1 MKKIGY
7 NIKSRIYL
15 LGITTV
21 CFLSA
26 CGQQPQKEPAAGET
40 GTVTDTIVTDTI
52 ATDTIAA
59 TNDTTAREENYFSSY
74 TSRQKDETYQTSGNV
89 HLKDKKTLTM
99 LEATDNAQI
108 TVTGKLNPIEGDIS
122 LRYQAPDGTVTTLAD
137 SSGIADNSTIFIN
150 QPLDIPAGNGE
161 IYFTGNCADAMF
173 DIGFSLSDNVRYYYS
188 NTDNCNT
195 DNSTNSM
202 PPRFEINM
210 ELTENYDDA
219 DPFIDERLFYV
230 TQDMDTLQLNL
241 LYQMKGEEGI
251 LEIADNKTDD
261 VLWRSV
267 WHGTVDTATTA
278 AQLKNLETDKEYV
291 IRFTGTK
298 IEYAAITA
306 VSDSDKIQER
316 ERPEKTVEESVNPLV
331 SEFDINLTKDRT
343 TFLIVEAEEDTKAVA
358 HYTYT
363 TREEDGAKWGC
374 CLDGGAD
381 SAVYELTAGTELVY
395 GMFWTDKTIPLK
407 KGKNIFYISGEG
419 VSCKMHFELKGEN
432 LHVYEFAED
441 A

>member
-26 CGQQPQKEPAAGET
+26 CGQQPQKETAVGET

-74 TSRQKDETYQTSGNV
+74 TSRKKDETYQTNGNV

-99 LEATDNAQI
+99 LEASNDAQI

-122 LRYQAPDGTVTTLAD
+122 LLYQAPDGTVTTLAD

-150 QPLDIPAGNGE
+150 QPLDIPAGTGE
-161 IYFTGNCADAMF
+161 IYFTGNCADALF

-188 NTDNCNT
+188 NTDNSNT

-210 ELTENYDDA
+210 ELTENYDDP

-230 TQDMDTLQLNL
+230 TKDMDTLQLNL
-241 LYQMKGEEGI
+241 LYKMKGEEGI
-251 LEIADNKTDD
+251 LEIADNKTGD
-261 VLWRSV
+261 VLWMSI

-278 AQLKNLETDKEYV
+278 AQLKKLETDKEYM

-316 ERPEKTVEESVNPLV
+316 ERPEQTVEERQNAL
-331 SEFDINLTKDRT
+331 
-343 TFLIVEAEEDTKAVA
+343 
-358 HYTYT
+358 
-363 TREEDGAKWGC
+363 
-374 CLDGGAD
+374 
-381 SAVYELTAGTELVY
+381 
-395 GMFWTDKTIPLK
+395 
-407 KGKNIFYISGEG
+407 
-419 VSCKMHFELKGEN
+419 
-432 LHVYEFAED
+432 
-441 A
+441 

>member
-7 NIKSRIYL
+7 KSRLYL

-26 CGQQPQKEPAAGET
+26 CGQQPQKETAVGET
-40 GTVTDTIVTDTI
+40 GIVTDTI

-99 LEATDNAQI
+99 LEAADDAQI

-122 LRYQAPDGTVTTLAD
+122 LLYQAPDGTVTTLAD

-173 DIGFSLSDNVRYYYS
+173 DIGFSLSDNVRYYYF
-188 NTDNCNT
+188 NI

-230 TQDMDTLQLNL
+230 TKDMDTLQLNL
-241 LYQMKGEEGI
+241 LYKMKGEEGI
-251 LEIADNKTDD
+251 LEIADNKTGD
-261 VLWRSV
+261 VLWMSI

-316 ERPEKTVEESVNPLV
+316 ERPEQTVEERQNAL
-331 SEFDINLTKDRT
+331 
-343 TFLIVEAEEDTKAVA
+343 
-358 HYTYT
+358 
-363 TREEDGAKWGC
+363 
-374 CLDGGAD
+374 
-381 SAVYELTAGTELVY
+381 
-395 GMFWTDKTIPLK
+395 
-407 KGKNIFYISGEG
+407 
-419 VSCKMHFELKGEN
+419 
-432 LHVYEFAED
+432 
-441 A
+441 

>member
-7 NIKSRIYL
+7 KSRLYL

-26 CGQQPQKEPAAGET
+26 CGQQPQKETAVGET
-40 GTVTDTIVTDTI
+40 GTVTDTI

-74 TSRQKDETYQTSGNV
+74 TSRKKDETYQTNGNV

-99 LEATDNAQI
+99 LEAANDAQI

-122 LRYQAPDGTVTTLAD
+122 LLYQAPDGTVTTLAD

-150 QPLDIPAGNGE
+150 QPLDIPAGTGE
-161 IYFTGNCADAMF
+161 IYFTGNCADALF

-188 NTDNCNT
+188 NTDNSNT

-230 TQDMDTLQLNL
+230 TKDMDTLQLNL
-241 LYQMKGEEGI
+241 LYKMKGEEGI
-251 LEIADNKTDD
+251 LEIADNKTGD
-261 VLWRSV
+261 VLWMSI

-278 AQLKNLETDKEYV
+278 AQLKKLETDKEYV

-316 ERPEKTVEESVNPLV
+316 ERPEQTVEERQNAL
-331 SEFDINLTKDRT
+331 
-343 TFLIVEAEEDTKAVA
+343 
-358 HYTYT
+358 
-363 TREEDGAKWGC
+363 
-374 CLDGGAD
+374 
-381 SAVYELTAGTELVY
+381 
-395 GMFWTDKTIPLK
+395 
-407 KGKNIFYISGEG
+407 
-419 VSCKMHFELKGEN
+419 
-432 LHVYEFAED
+432 
-441 A
+441 

>member
-7 NIKSRIYL
+7 KSRIYL

-26 CGQQPQKEPAAGET
+26 CGQQPQKETAAGET
-40 GTVTDTIVTDTI
+40 GTVMDTIVTDTI

-59 TNDTTAREENYFSSY
+59 TNDTTAREENYFSTY

-99 LEATDNAQI
+99 LEAADDAQI

-122 LRYQAPDGTVTTLAD
+122 LLYQAPDGTVITLAD

-161 IYFTGNCADAMF
+161 IYFTGNCADALF

-188 NTDNCNT
+188 NTDN
-195 DNSTNSM
+195 STNSI

-251 LEIADNKTDD
+251 LEIADNKTGD
-261 VLWRSV
+261 VLWMSI

-278 AQLKNLETDKEYV
+278 AQLKKLETDKEYV

-316 ERPEKTVEESVNPLV
+316 ERPEQTVEERQNAL
-331 SEFDINLTKDRT
+331 
-343 TFLIVEAEEDTKAVA
+343 
-358 HYTYT
+358 
-363 TREEDGAKWGC
+363 
-374 CLDGGAD
+374 
-381 SAVYELTAGTELVY
+381 
-395 GMFWTDKTIPLK
+395 
-407 KGKNIFYISGEG
+407 
-419 VSCKMHFELKGEN
+419 
-432 LHVYEFAED
+432 
-441 A
+441 

>member
-7 NIKSRIYL
+7 KSRIYL

-26 CGQQPQKEPAAGET
+26 CGQQPQKETAAGET
-40 GTVTDTIVTDTI
+40 GTVMDTIVTDTI

-99 LEATDNAQI
+99 LEAADDAQI

-122 LRYQAPDGTVTTLAD
+122 LLYQAPDGTVITLAD

-161 IYFTGNCADAMF
+161 IYFTGNCADALF

-188 NTDNCNT
+188 NTDN
-195 DNSTNSM
+195 STNSI

-219 DPFIDERLFYV
+219 DPFIDKRLFYV

-251 LEIADNKTDD
+251 LEIADNKTGD
-261 VLWRSV
+261 VLWMSI

-278 AQLKNLETDKEYV
+278 AQLKKLETDKEYV

-316 ERPEKTVEESVNPLV
+316 ERPEQTVEERQNAL
-331 SEFDINLTKDRT
+331 
-343 TFLIVEAEEDTKAVA
+343 
-358 HYTYT
+358 
-363 TREEDGAKWGC
+363 
-374 CLDGGAD
+374 
-381 SAVYELTAGTELVY
+381 
-395 GMFWTDKTIPLK
+395 
-407 KGKNIFYISGEG
+407 
-419 VSCKMHFELKGEN
+419 
-432 LHVYEFAED
+432 
-441 A
+441 

>member
-1 MKKIGY
+1 
-7 NIKSRIYL
+7 
-15 LGITTV
+15 
-21 CFLSA
+21 
-26 CGQQPQKEPAAGET
+26 
-40 GTVTDTIVTDTI
+40 
-52 ATDTIAA
+52 
-59 TNDTTAREENYFSSY
+59 
-74 TSRQKDETYQTSGNV
+74 
-89 HLKDKKTLTM
+89 M
-99 LEATDNAQI
+99 LEAADDAQI

-122 LRYQAPDGTVTTLAD
+122 LLYQAPDGTVTTLAD

-173 DIGFSLSDNVRYYYS
+173 DIGFSLSDNVRYYYF
-188 NTDNCNT
+188 NI

-230 TQDMDTLQLNL
+230 TKDMDTLQLNL
-241 LYQMKGEEGI
+241 LYKMKGEEGI
-251 LEIADNKTDD
+251 LEIADNKTGD
-261 VLWRSV
+261 VLWMSI

-316 ERPEKTVEESVNPLV
+316 ERPEQTVEERQNAL
-331 SEFDINLTKDRT
+331 
-343 TFLIVEAEEDTKAVA
+343 
-358 HYTYT
+358 
-363 TREEDGAKWGC
+363 
-374 CLDGGAD
+374 
-381 SAVYELTAGTELVY
+381 
-395 GMFWTDKTIPLK
+395 
-407 KGKNIFYISGEG
+407 
-419 VSCKMHFELKGEN
+419 
-432 LHVYEFAED
+432 
-441 A
+441 

>member
-1 MKKIGY
+1 
-7 NIKSRIYL
+7 
-15 LGITTV
+15 
-21 CFLSA
+21 
-26 CGQQPQKEPAAGET
+26 
-40 GTVTDTIVTDTI
+40 
-52 ATDTIAA
+52 
-59 TNDTTAREENYFSSY
+59 
-74 TSRQKDETYQTSGNV
+74 
-89 HLKDKKTLTM
+89 M
-99 LEATDNAQI
+99 LEAADDAQI

-122 LRYQAPDGTVTTLAD
+122 LLYQAPDGTVTTLAD

-173 DIGFSLSDNVRYYYS
+173 DIGFSLSDNVRYYYF
-188 NTDNCNT
+188 NI

-230 TQDMDTLQLNL
+230 TKDMDTLQLNL

-251 LEIADNKTDD
+251 LEIADNKTGD
-261 VLWRSV
+261 VLWMSI

-316 ERPEKTVEESVNPLV
+316 ERPEQTVEERQNAL
-331 SEFDINLTKDRT
+331 
-343 TFLIVEAEEDTKAVA
+343 
-358 HYTYT
+358 
-363 TREEDGAKWGC
+363 
-374 CLDGGAD
+374 
-381 SAVYELTAGTELVY
+381 
-395 GMFWTDKTIPLK
+395 
-407 KGKNIFYISGEG
+407 
-419 VSCKMHFELKGEN
+419 
-432 LHVYEFAED
+432 
-441 A
+441 

>member
-26 CGQQPQKEPAAGET
+26 CGQQPQKEPATGET

-99 LEATDNAQI
+99 LEAADDAQI

-122 LRYQAPDGTVTTLAD
+122 LLYQAPDGTVTTLAD

-173 DIGFSLSDNVRYYYS
+173 DIGFSLSDNVRYYYF
-188 NTDNCNT
+188 NI

-230 TQDMDTLQLNL
+230 TKDMDTLQLNL
-241 LYQMKGEEGI
+241 LYKMKGEEGI
-251 LEIADNKTDD
+251 LEIADNKTGD
-261 VLWRSV
+261 VLWMSI

-316 ERPEKTVEESVNPLV
+316 ERPEQTVEERQNAL
-331 SEFDINLTKDRT
+331 
-343 TFLIVEAEEDTKAVA
+343 
-358 HYTYT
+358 
-363 TREEDGAKWGC
+363 
-374 CLDGGAD
+374 
-381 SAVYELTAGTELVY
+381 
-395 GMFWTDKTIPLK
+395 
-407 KGKNIFYISGEG
+407 
-419 VSCKMHFELKGEN
+419 
-432 LHVYEFAED
+432 
-441 A
+441 

>member
-7 NIKSRIYL
+7 KSRIYL

-26 CGQQPQKEPAAGET
+26 CGQQPQKETAVGET

-74 TSRQKDETYQTSGNV
+74 TSRKKDETYQTNGNV

-99 LEATDNAQI
+99 LEAADDAQI

-122 LRYQAPDGTVTTLAD
+122 LLYQAPDGTVTTLAD

-150 QPLDIPAGNGE
+150 QPLDIPAGTGE

-173 DIGFSLSDNVRYYYS
+173 DIGFSLSDNVRYYYF
-188 NTDNCNT
+188 NI

-219 DPFIDERLFYV
+219 DSFIDERLFYV
-230 TQDMDTLQLNL
+230 TKDMDTLQLNL
-241 LYQMKGEEGI
+241 LYKMKGEEGI
-251 LEIADNKTDD
+251 LEIADNKTGD
-261 VLWRSV
+261 VLWMSI

-316 ERPEKTVEESVNPLV
+316 ERPEQTVEERQNAL
-331 SEFDINLTKDRT
+331 
-343 TFLIVEAEEDTKAVA
+343 
-358 HYTYT
+358 
-363 TREEDGAKWGC
+363 
-374 CLDGGAD
+374 
-381 SAVYELTAGTELVY
+381 
-395 GMFWTDKTIPLK
+395 
-407 KGKNIFYISGEG
+407 
-419 VSCKMHFELKGEN
+419 
-432 LHVYEFAED
+432 
-441 A
+441 

>member
-7 NIKSRIYL
+7 KSRLYL

-26 CGQQPQKEPAAGET
+26 CGQQPQKETAVGET

-122 LRYQAPDGTVTTLAD
+122 LLYQAPDGTVTTLAD
-137 SSGIADNSTIFIN
+137 SSGIVDNSTIFIN

-161 IYFTGNCADAMF
+161 IYFTGNCADALF

-188 NTDNCNT
+188 NTDNSNT

-230 TQDMDTLQLNL
+230 TKDMDTLQLNL
-241 LYQMKGEEGI
+241 LYKMKGEEGI
-251 LEIADNKTDD
+251 LEIADNKTGD
-261 VLWRSV
+261 VLWMSI

-316 ERPEKTVEESVNPLV
+316 ERPEQTVEERQNAL
-331 SEFDINLTKDRT
+331 
-343 TFLIVEAEEDTKAVA
+343 
-358 HYTYT
+358 
-363 TREEDGAKWGC
+363 
-374 CLDGGAD
+374 
-381 SAVYELTAGTELVY
+381 
-395 GMFWTDKTIPLK
+395 
-407 KGKNIFYISGEG
+407 
-419 VSCKMHFELKGEN
+419 
-432 LHVYEFAED
+432 
-441 A
+441 

>member
-7 NIKSRIYL
+7 KSRIYL

-26 CGQQPQKEPAAGET
+26 CGQQPQKETAAGET
-40 GTVTDTIVTDTI
+40 GTVMDTIVTDTI

-99 LEATDNAQI
+99 LEAADDAQI

-122 LRYQAPDGTVTTLAD
+122 LLYQAPDGTVITLAD

-161 IYFTGNCADAMF
+161 IYFTGNCADALF

-188 NTDNCNT
+188 NTDN
-195 DNSTNSM
+195 STNSI

-251 LEIADNKTDD
+251 LEIADNKTGD
-261 VLWRSV
+261 VLWMSI
-267 WHGTVDTATTA
+267 WHGSVDTATTA
-278 AQLKNLETDKEYV
+278 AQLKNLK
-291 IRFTGTK
+291 
-298 IEYAAITA
+298 
-306 VSDSDKIQER
+306 Q
-316 ERPEKTVEESVNPLV
+316 
-331 SEFDINLTKDRT
+331 
-343 TFLIVEAEEDTKAVA
+343 
-358 HYTYT
+358 
-363 TREEDGAKWGC
+363 TRN
-374 CLDGGAD
+374 
-381 SAVYELTAGTELVY
+381 
-395 GMFWTDKTIPLK
+395 M
-407 KGKNIFYISGEG
+407 
-419 VSCKMHFELKGEN
+419 
-432 LHVYEFAED
+432 
-441 A
+441 

>member
-7 NIKSRIYL
+7 KSRIYL

-26 CGQQPQKEPAAGET
+26 CGQQPQKETAAGET

-52 ATDTIAA
+52 ATDIIAA

-99 LEATDNAQI
+99 LEAADDAQI

-122 LRYQAPDGTVTTLAD
+122 LLYQAPDGTVTTLAD

-150 QPLDIPAGNGE
+150 QPLDIPAGTGE

-173 DIGFSLSDNVRYYYS
+173 DIGFSLSDNVRYYYF
-188 NTDNCNT
+188 NI

-219 DPFIDERLFYV
+219 DSFIDERLFYV
-230 TQDMDTLQLNL
+230 TKDMDTLQLNL
-241 LYQMKGEEGI
+241 LYKMKGEEGI
-251 LEIADNKTDD
+251 LEIADNKTGD
-261 VLWRSV
+261 VLWMSI

-316 ERPEKTVEESVNPLV
+316 ERPEQTVEERQNAL
-331 SEFDINLTKDRT
+331 
-343 TFLIVEAEEDTKAVA
+343 
-358 HYTYT
+358 
-363 TREEDGAKWGC
+363 
-374 CLDGGAD
+374 
-381 SAVYELTAGTELVY
+381 
-395 GMFWTDKTIPLK
+395 
-407 KGKNIFYISGEG
+407 
-419 VSCKMHFELKGEN
+419 
-432 LHVYEFAED
+432 
-441 A
+441 

>member
-7 NIKSRIYL
+7 KSRIYL

-26 CGQQPQKEPAAGET
+26 CGQQPQKENAAGET
-40 GTVTDTIVTDTI
+40 GTVMDTIVTDTI

-59 TNDTTAREENYFSSY
+59 TNDTTAREENYFSTY

-99 LEATDNAQI
+99 LEAADDAQI

-122 LRYQAPDGTVTTLAD
+122 LLYQAPDGTVITLAD

-161 IYFTGNCADAMF
+161 IYFTGNCADALF

-188 NTDNCNT
+188 NTDN
-195 DNSTNSM
+195 STNSI

-230 TQDMDTLQLNL
+230 TKDMDTLQLNL

-251 LEIADNKTDD
+251 LEIADNKTGD
-261 VLWRSV
+261 VLWMSI

-278 AQLKNLETDKEYV
+278 AQLKKLETDKEYV

-316 ERPEKTVEESVNPLV
+316 ERPEQTVEERQNAL
-331 SEFDINLTKDRT
+331 
-343 TFLIVEAEEDTKAVA
+343 
-358 HYTYT
+358 
-363 TREEDGAKWGC
+363 
-374 CLDGGAD
+374 
-381 SAVYELTAGTELVY
+381 
-395 GMFWTDKTIPLK
+395 
-407 KGKNIFYISGEG
+407 
-419 VSCKMHFELKGEN
+419 
-432 LHVYEFAED
+432 
-441 A
+441 